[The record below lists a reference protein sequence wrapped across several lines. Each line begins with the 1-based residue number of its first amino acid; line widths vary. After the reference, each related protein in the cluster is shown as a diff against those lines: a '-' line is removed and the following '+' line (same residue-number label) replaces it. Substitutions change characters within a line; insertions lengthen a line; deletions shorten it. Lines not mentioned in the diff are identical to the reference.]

1 MCGHMVCFDTCGV
14 GADPLGMRTLGAI
27 IFSLLVAGCFSPTA
41 PEGQACAPGSQCPD
55 GLSCINAVCI
65 SDDGTLPPGPD
76 SGPVGDGPI
85 TSNDTDGDGVLNAA
99 DNCPTVANA
108 SQHDEDGDKVGD
120 ACDNCP
126 HLANADQA
134 NEDGDGVGTLCD
146 PNPTT
151 PGDKISLFL
160 PFDQP
165 TLPAGVLTV
174 GGTWSRGTDNDSY
187 QQTTSDPN
195 APDTRLIIDGV
206 RDGFTVEASGR
217 AVTLGNQGS
226 WLTAI
231 VGEAGNNLYGCG
243 YDDIIGGPNGN
254 EFYGAYIFWSTGSNG
269 GGVDG
274 PTPSRR
280 LQANSPFK
288 ITVRADSVT
297 DRVSCTNVDS
307 RGTFTNTTN
316 NATQLVPGRV
326 NIEAWG
332 IGFVL
337 NYVIII
343 GK

>member
-1 MCGHMVCFDTCGV
+1 
-14 GADPLGMRTLGAI
+14 MRILGA
-27 IFSLLVAGCFSPTA
+27 LLLIVMAAGCFSPTA

-55 GLSCINAVCI
+55 GLSCINLVCI

-76 SGPVGDGPI
+76 SGPGDGP
-85 TSNDTDGDGVLNAA
+85 SNDTDSDGVLNAA
-99 DNCPTVANA
+99 DNCPTVANP

-120 ACDNCP
+120 GCDNCP

-134 NEDGDGVGTLCD
+134 NTDSDGVGNLCD
-146 PNPTT
+146 PSPTIA
-151 PGDKISLFL
+151 GDKISLFL

-174 GGTWSRGTDNDSY
+174 GGTWSRGADNDSW
-187 QQTTSDPN
+187 QQTTSDPD

-206 RDGFTVEASGR
+206 RDGFTVETAGK

-226 WLTAI
+226 WLVTL
-231 VGEAGNNLYGCG
+231 VGEAGNDWHGCG
-243 YDDIIGGPNGN
+243 YDDIINGN
-254 EFYGAYIFWSTGSNG
+254 EFYGAFIFWSTGGNRG
-269 GGVDG
+269 GIDG

-280 LQANSPFK
+280 LQANSAFK
-288 ITVRADSVT
+288 LTVQADSVAN
-297 DRVSCTNVDS
+297 RVSCTNVDP
-307 RGTFTNTTN
+307 RGSFSNTTD

-332 IGFVL
+332 IGFAL
-337 NYVIII
+337 NYLIII